1 MGSTMAAPT
10 TVKPRMTP
18 AAWGDGSGA
27 ACSSPDT
34 WSSDCVDLSARSG
47 WASFMSFC
55 VVVFPAMDVL
65 SAYPLK
71 AITLGNTLF
80 SGLCGDA
87 MVLHTV
93 TSPLPS
99 AREMLGWACRRGRRS
114 IPTASL
120 ATPLAPPPSP
130 PASSY
135 GGAPVRE
142 ERQGLLRTE
151 GAGEAARSPGWR
163 AWVLASNSRVW
174 TLRTACRLVAAAPPV
189 LGAAIESD
197 IGTIIAYTGILGVV
211 IAFIVPAYLQLA
223 SIASM
228 SKAAAAAL
236 RKDSGDATPAAPS
249 AAGAAAVNSSPAAGV
264 ILGFTVVG
272 AAIVLPMRR
281 DYRRAAA
288 EAAHTAA
295 LAGDTPSLNGGASAP
310 LPAGTTVKSP
320 TSTVHNPALLVA
332 LMPPAS

>member
-1 MGSTMAAPT
+1 MP
-10 TVKPRMTP
+10 PP

-249 AAGAAAVNSSPAAGV
+249 AAGAAAVNSSPAAAAGGGKPHAVPSWRAVWCLQRPLGALPRALTPYTSWAARSGIPQAV
-264 ILGFTVVG
+264 IV
-272 AAIVLPMRR
+272 AAI
-281 DYRRAAA
+281 
-288 EAAHTAA
+288 
-295 LAGDTPSLNGGASAP
+295 
-310 LPAGTTVKSP
+310 
-320 TSTVHNPALLVA
+320 A
-332 LMPPAS
+332 LMVYIVANLASSS